1 MSEQD
6 KMIMVQK
13 IRDGVHKAQRLMIE
27 RKVKLGE
34 SVVIAD
40 STGQPMRISAKNAQI
55 LYGIHKKG

>member
-1 MSEQD
+1 
-6 KMIMVQK
+6 MIMVQK

-40 STGQPMRISAKNAQI
+40 STGQPIHISAKKAQV